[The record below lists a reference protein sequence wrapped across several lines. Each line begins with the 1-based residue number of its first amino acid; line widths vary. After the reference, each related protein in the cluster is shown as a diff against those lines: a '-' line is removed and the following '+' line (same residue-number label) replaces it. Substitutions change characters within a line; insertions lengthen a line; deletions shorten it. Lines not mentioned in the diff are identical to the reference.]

1 MFFPQKKQ
9 APYQGCGA
17 DSQEAEVPIAVLPA
31 DDLKDRGFLLIHS
44 LWNVL
49 SAYIYIYDTYMTH
62 THIYIYICIYV
73 YAYMYI
79 CIYVYM

>member
-1 MFFPQKKQ
+1 MFFPQKTP

-44 LWNVL
+44 
-49 SAYIYIYDTYMTH
+49 TPK
-62 THIYIYICIYV
+62 
-73 YAYMYI
+73 
-79 CIYVYM
+79 